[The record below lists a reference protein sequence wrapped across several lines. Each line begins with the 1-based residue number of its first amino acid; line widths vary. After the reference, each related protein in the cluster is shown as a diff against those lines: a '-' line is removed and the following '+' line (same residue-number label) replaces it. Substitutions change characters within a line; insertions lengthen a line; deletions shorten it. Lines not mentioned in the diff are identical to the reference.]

1 MGTKQEEKIKVV
13 FFTRKTRPLGNFSV
27 ETYFRL
33 IKENLSENYAVTIK
47 EMPFYSNGLLRRL
60 GNAIFCT
67 FNQAE
72 INHITGDIHY
82 VAYFLKKKK
91 TVLTILD
98 CGILHQSKGLKFF
111 IFKWLWFK
119 IPIWRVNKITAI
131 SEATKSDIIK
141 YSNCKPSKIE
151 VIYVCINP
159 YFEENQKEFNS
170 IKPRILQIGTAPNKN
185 LVNLIPALSKI
196 NCHLTIIGKINE
208 TIISLLKGN
217 NLDYQV
223 IDKKL
228 SDQEVIEE
236 YVKSDIISLVSTLEG
251 FGMPIV
257 EANTVGRIVITASNS
272 SMPEIA
278 GNAAKLVDAWN
289 IQDIRNGFVEIITNN
304 DYRNSLIE
312 NGFKNTKRF
321 TPKKITMQFEELYK
335 SVLKG
340 E

>member
-1 MGTKQEEKIKVV
+1 M
-13 FFTRKTRPLGNFSV
+13 
-27 ETYFRL
+27 YFGL
-33 IKENLSENYAVTIK
+33 IKENLSENFDVTIK
-47 EMPFYSNGLLRRL
+47 EMPFYSNGFLRRL
-60 GNAIFCT
+60 GNAIYCT

-82 VAYFLKKKK
+82 VAYFLKKKR
-91 TVLTILD
+91 TILTILD

-131 SEATKSDIIK
+131 SEATRKDIIK

-159 YFEENQKEFNS
+159 YFKENRKEFDL

-185 LVNLIPALSKI
+185 LINLIPALSKI

-208 TIISLLKGN
+208 NIMSLLKGH
-217 NLDYQV
+217 NLDFQV

-228 SDQEVIEE
+228 SDQEVIAE
-236 YVKSDIISLVSTLEG
+236 YNKCDILTLISTLEG

-257 EANTVGRIVITASNS
+257 EANTVGRVVITANNS
-272 SMPEIA
+272 SMPEIG
-278 GNAAKLVDAWN
+278 GNSTKLVDAWD
-289 IQDIRNGFVEIITNN
+289 IQDIRKGFVEIITNN
-304 DYRNSLIE
+304 DSRNSLIK
-312 NGFKNTKRF
+312 NGFENAKRF
-321 TPKKITMQFEELYK
+321 APKKIAIQFEDLYK